1 MGASCSI
8 YVSNR
13 ELCPV
18 GVLTEQAKGA
28 EVRVTPGLMPDS
40 WSAIEVR
47 WPDARLTLNHRDNT
61 DGQLGL
67 HLRGFCEY
75 VWDVVGRQMDAR
87 VWALQQ
93 KVLKTRH
100 LLGIV
105 GMPGFDD
112 KAVRLIRGFA
122 AANNGLIF
130 QEGSVFDSHGRL
142 YLGKDGGRDEDA
154 TLPDLPSA
162 LARKV
167 RTEEELRRRDVPV
180 NEGLPATNAD
190 EEAVLRPAA
199 EVARRA
205 VVLCAV
211 AARGEVL
218 EREKAVGFLEQAG
231 LWQEATP
238 KEQVFLNDPQPGRQ
252 DVTQFT
258 WRYESLWV
266 LLWALGHVDDLGFPG
281 AICDVPRAVRLVL
294 DTPIAELVGKASL
307 RPAEEVLDALDLI
320 YRCHWAVQDARLKG
334 QPPPGGIEP
343 GVVQERHYALNWLT
357 GYRSQDWDEV
367 TPDT

>member
-1 MGASCSI
+1 VPG
-8 YVSNR
+8 
-13 ELCPV
+13 PV
-18 GVLTEQAKGA
+18 LEEQAKGA
-28 EVRVTPGLMPDS
+28 EVRVTPGLLPDS
-40 WSAIEVR
+40 WSAVEVR
-47 WPDARLTLNHRDNT
+47 WPDARLTLNHRENA

-112 KAVRLIRGFA
+112 RAVGLIHHFA

-130 QEGSVFDSHGRL
+130 KDGSVFDSRGRL
-142 YLGKDGGRDEDA
+142 YLGKDGGRDDEA
-154 TLPDLPSA
+154 ALPDLPSA
-162 LARKV
+162 LARKG
-167 RTEEELRRRDVPV
+167 RTEEELRRRNVPV

-205 VVLCAV
+205 VALWAV
-211 AARGEVL
+211 AARGEGL
-218 EREKAVGFLEQAG
+218 ERQKAVGFLEQAG

-238 KEQVFLNDPQPGRQ
+238 REQAFLKDPQPGRQ
-252 DVTQFT
+252 DTIQFA
-258 WRYESLWV
+258 WRYECLWV
-266 LLWALGHVDDLGFPG
+266 LLWALGHVEDLGFPG
-281 AICDVPRAVRLVL
+281 GVCDVPRAVRLVL
-294 DTPIAELVGKASL
+294 ETPIAELVGKASL
-307 RPAEEVLDALDLI
+307 RPADEVLDALDLT

-334 QPPPGGIEP
+334 QPPPCGVDA

-357 GYRSQDWDEV
+357 CYRSQDWDEV